1 MEFFSAGS
9 AFAPTLATFLALF
22 SATSFVLNCY
32 VVHLL
37 SQQLRESVKAIE
49 EMFSNR
55 FKSQLVSPKVPADLF
70 LSTPQLPESPPVPPK
85 ETSKNQ
91 IRQKIC
97 INVGGTQFYTS
108 KETII
113 SNEENYFSSLLRF
126 RSLQSIDKDSESGSD
141 SDADSGLEL
150 DNSSDSVDFFV
161 DRDPT
166 HFRHILNYLRDGG
179 GDCHLTS
186 LTSISELLVEA
197 KYFQVGGLISQ
208 LEEKLSIIKKE
219 KDEGKSSE
227 KEYKLVHVGNL
238 QNMDGVFK
246 TWISRGYEFEQIMQI
261 TNGGVQNTWSSQS
274 SPASPTRRNLGNS
287 NPPTSPDGKD
297 DFRFVIVLSKS
308 LTNADVTFFDR
319 LMKSS
324 G

>member
-1 MEFFSAGS
+1 M
-9 AFAPTLATFLALF
+9 
-22 SATSFVLNCY
+22 
-32 VVHLL
+32 
-37 SQQLRESVKAIE
+37 
-49 EMFSNR
+49 
-55 FKSQLVSPKVPADLF
+55 
-70 LSTPQLPESPPVPPK
+70 
-85 ETSKNQ
+85 
-91 IRQKIC
+91 
-97 INVGGTQFYTS
+97 
-108 KETII
+108 
-113 SNEENYFSSLLRF
+113 LRF